1 MATTKNLEQ
10 HIENIKQVQS
20 TTTTTTTTTTANKA
34 RYSWAQAVSL
44 ALQRQMLNNG
54 GSNVVS
60 RKVLEE
66 EELETIATDA
76 GSISMDMKSC
86 LGATLRAMQ
95 RSKWI
100 SSNGRGMK
108 SIIVHFQMEEE
119 LLSVMGSK
127 EKVEEHQCE

>member
-1 MATTKNLEQ
+1 MATTKKLEQ
-10 HIENIKQVQS
+10 HIDNIKQVQS
-20 TTTTTTTTTTANKA
+20 TTTSTTTTTANRA

-44 ALQRQMLNNG
+44 ALHRQMLRNG

-66 EELETIATDA
+66 EELETIASDA
-76 GSISMDMKSC
+76 GSISMDTKSC

-108 SIIVHFQMEEE
+108 SIFVHFQPEEA
-119 LLSVMGSK
+119 LMSVMGSK
-127 EKVEEHQCE
+127 EQEEHQCE